1 MILNVRERLAL
12 LSILP
17 KEGNFINLKLI
28 RVLREE
34 LSFSEEES
42 EVLKFKQSEGIINW
56 IEANDPMKN
65 IVIGEIINALI
76 VDILKTKDRDNKLT
90 EDYISLY
97 EKFIISNN

>member
-1 MILNVRERLAL
+1 MILNVKERLAL

-42 EVLKFKQSEGIINW
+42 KTLEFKQVEGIIHWN
-56 IEANDPMKN
+56 ETVDPMKN
-65 IVIGEIINALI
+65 IHIGEITTTLI
-76 VDILKTKDRDNKLT
+76 ADILKNKDRDNKLT
-90 EDYISLY
+90 EDYMSLY
-97 EKFIISNN
+97 EKFIIS